1 MTNKKLGN
9 DFESELCEILFK
21 EGFWVHNFTQNQAG
35 QPADI
40 IAVKNGY
47 AYLIDAKVC
56 SDNKF
61 PISRI
66 EENQHLA
73 MKLWNKCGNGHGWFA
88 LKEDDNIYFLPH
100 GLLLGLYKTGRTL
113 TKRYMKEN
121 GVSFREWVRAC
132 EY

>member
-9 DFESELCEILFK
+9 DFESKLCEMLFK

-61 PISRI
+61 PLSRI
-66 EENQHLA
+66 EENQHLT
-73 MKLWNKCGNGHGWFA
+73 MNLWNKCCNGQGWFA
-88 LKEDDNIYFLPH
+88 FKVDDGIYFLPH
-100 GLLLGLYKTGRTL
+100 GLLTSLDKANKTL
-113 TKRYMKEN
+113 TKAYMRMN
-121 GVSFREWVRAC
+121 GMSFREWVTDC